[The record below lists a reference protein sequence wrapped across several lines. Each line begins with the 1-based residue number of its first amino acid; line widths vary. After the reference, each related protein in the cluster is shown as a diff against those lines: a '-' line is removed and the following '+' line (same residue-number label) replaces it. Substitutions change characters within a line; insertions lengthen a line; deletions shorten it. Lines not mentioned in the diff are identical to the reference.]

1 MVVIGITG
9 GSGSG
14 KSCFSTMLSGLLGA
28 PVIDADG
35 VYHALTDAPSPCT
48 AALAQAFGE
57 GILCA
62 NGALNRQALAGLVF
76 GDSAEAKRRR
86 QRLNEI
92 THAFV
97 RYAFDEQLSV
107 YQGEGKPFVLLDVP
121 LLFESGFD
129 ALCHCTVAVLA
140 SYERRLL
147 RIIERDGLAV
157 DAAKRRIDA
166 QPQDAYYLERCDH
179 AIYNNSDAQALQEQA
194 FLLAEKIKRQYLS

>member
-1 MVVIGITG
+1 MVVVGITG

-14 KSCFSTMLSGLLGA
+14 KSCLSTMLSGLLSA
-28 PVIDADG
+28 PVIDADR
-35 VYHALTDAPSPCT
+35 VYHALTEAPSPCT
-48 AALAQAFGE
+48 AGLAQAFGE

-62 NGALNRQALAGLVF
+62 DGALNRKALAGLVF
-76 GDSAEAKRRR
+76 GDSAEAQWRR

-97 RYAFDEQLSV
+97 RHAFDEQLGL
-107 YQGEGKPFVLLDVP
+107 YLGEGKTFVLLDVP

-129 ALCHCTVAVLA
+129 ALCHYTVAVLA
-140 SYERRLL
+140 THEQRML
-147 RIIERDGLAV
+147 RIVGRDGLAA

-179 AIYNNSDAQALQEQA
+179 AIYNNGDTQALQEQA
-194 FLLAEKIKRQYLS
+194 FLLAEKIKHQYLP